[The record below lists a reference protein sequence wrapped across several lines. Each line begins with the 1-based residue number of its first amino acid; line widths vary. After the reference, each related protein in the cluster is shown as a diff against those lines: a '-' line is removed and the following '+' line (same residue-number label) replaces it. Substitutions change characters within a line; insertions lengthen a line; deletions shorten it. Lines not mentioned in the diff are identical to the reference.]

1 VLAAQCFQCKVHEE
15 AEAWATRV
23 LTHPL
28 AVFAPV
34 RVVALIWVHK
44 HQGTGDLTWP
54 VTMLVAVSRL
64 EGQQHAQLEQ
74 GNVAVQTKVLLSDR
88 SARAKAVFQLQI
100 FVVVVS
106 FGLRVSRI
114 WC

>member
-1 VLAAQCFQCKVHEE
+1 MLAAQCFQCKVHEE

-54 VTMLVAVSRL
+54 VTML
-64 EGQQHAQLEQ
+64 QHLGGGVTA
-74 GNVAVQTKVLLSDR
+74 GRTAAC
-88 SARAKAVFQLQI
+88 SAGAGECCCADKGSTF
-100 FVVVVS
+100 
-106 FGLRVSRI
+106 
-114 WC
+114 